1 MSVTDEFDGPEVLG
15 DFVPY
20 LAHRIGSLMDRNIDL
35 QLKEVG
41 ISLEM
46 WRVLFVLA
54 NVGDH
59 NLVALSRATNVKTST
74 LSRLIGR
81 MAERDLISRVRSQED
96 NRTVDVTL
104 LEAGQK
110 IVDRLTPYAFKF
122 QETAVAGFSEEEIP
136 ILKSYLRRLYRTLQE
151 NERKTTPA

>member
-1 MSVTDEFDGPEVLG
+1 MSVSDEFDGPDVLG

-20 LAHRIGSLMDRNIDL
+20 LAHRIGSLMDRNIDPE
-35 QLKEVG
+35 LKEVG

-59 NLVALSRATNVKTST
+59 NLVALSRATDVKTST

-81 MAERDLISRVRSQED
+81 MTERGLISRVRSQED
-96 NRTVDVTL
+96 NRTVDVRL
-104 LEAGQK
+104 LAEGQQ
-110 IVDRLTPYAFKF
+110 IVDRLTPFAHKF
-122 QETAVAGFSEEEIP
+122 QEMAIADFSEEEIP
-136 ILKSYLRRLYRTLQE
+136 VLKSYLRRLYRTLQE
-151 NERKTTPA
+151 NERKTSG